1 MNLEELMLHSEAIIF
16 AADRP
21 VNPKEIADILRDS
34 IELEEEYVERIPDAL
49 DAIVDKYS
57 ADFYPFEV
65 KKSGGGYQFLSK
77 SSFHPIIAKL
87 TGSKFRKRLSAAA
100 METLAII
107 AYRQP
112 TTKSEIEYIRG
123 VNSDYSVQKLL
134 DLELIV
140 ILGRKEDAVGKPLLY
155 GPSESFLDYL
165 GINSIDELPRLN
177 EIQQFEEIIPTD
189 ASEALPQEGESKMVV
204 NENGEIDEL
213 HSSSDET
220 DSHDE
225 HLDDSVDNAEDISPE
240 N

>member
-107 AYRQP
+107 AFRQP